1 MLNRPHGNHWRIGV
15 LPGES
20 QTAVAVVRA
29 RKDGR
34 PFLKHCSV
42 HAVSDSGAEG
52 PLVSLTRERSMA
64 RVPVSAVVRTED
76 YQLVQVEAPEV
87 LPSEMRAA
95 VRWRLKD
102 AIDFDI
108 DAAVFDVFEI
118 PEPPRRTQ
126 SRMMYAVAARS
137 EAIQRVSGVVAPY
150 ARGFDVIEIPELC
163 QRNLS
168 TLLPYDKK
176 GVALLTLADK
186 FAQLTL
192 TRDGVL
198 YLTRRIELARSYD
211 MPRRSDASSNSDTDA
226 SALALEVQR
235 SLDYYES
242 HYDHTPIGN
251 LVIAPGDDRA
261 SALATELRKE
271 MSLQIELFNIAD
283 LFEIDAGLSIDSDW
297 QSLMALGAALRNDKV
312 RA

>member
-42 HAVSDSGAEG
+42 HPVADSGAEG

-64 RVPVSAVVRTED
+64 RVPVSAVMHTED

-108 DAAVFDVFEI
+108 DAAVFDVFDI

-137 EAIQRVSGVVAPY
+137 EAIQRVSSTIAPY
-150 ARGFDVIEIPELC
+150 ARGFDVIDIPELC

-168 TLLPYDKK
+168 ALLPYDKK

-192 TRDGVL
+192 TREGVL
-198 YLTRRIELARSYD
+198 YLTRRIEIARNYD
-211 MPRRSDASSNSDTDA
+211 MPRRGDGASDSDTDA
-226 SALALEVQR
+226 SSLALEIQR

-242 HYDHTPIGN
+242 HYDHTPISH
-251 LVIAPGDDRA
+251 LVIAPGDERA
-261 SALATELRKE
+261 GSLAAGLRNE
-271 MSLQIELFNIAD
+271 MSLKIELFNIAD
-283 LFEIDAGLSIDSDW
+283 LFELDAGLTIDSDW
-297 QSLMALGAALRNDKV
+297 QSLMALGAALRNDKAKV
-312 RA
+312 

>member
-1 MLNRPHGNHWRIGV
+1 V
-15 LPGES
+15 LPGAS
-20 QTAVAVVRA
+20 QTAVAVVRM
-29 RKDGR
+29 RKDAR
-34 PFLKHCSV
+34 PFLKHCAV
-42 HAVSDSGAEG
+42 HPVSDSGAEG
-52 PLVSLTRERSMA
+52 PLVSLTRERSMG

-118 PEPPRRTQ
+118 PDPPRRTQ
-126 SRMMYAVAARS
+126 NRMMYAVAARS
-137 EAIQRVSGVVAPY
+137 EAIQRVSDVVAPY
-150 ARGFDVIEIPELC
+150 ARGFDVIDIPELC

-168 TLLPYDKK
+168 SLLPYDKK
-176 GVALLTLADK
+176 GVALLTLTDK

-192 TRDGVL
+192 TREGVL
-198 YLTRRIELARSYD
+198 YLTRRIDLARNYD
-211 MPRRSDASSNSDTDA
+211 MPRRDPGAGGSDTDA

-242 HYDHTPIGN
+242 HYDHTPISN
-251 LVIAPGDDRA
+251 LVIAPGDERA
-261 SALATELRKE
+261 DALAAELRKE
-271 MSLQIELFNIAD
+271 MSLQIELFQIAD
-283 LFEIDAGLSIDSDW
+283 LFEVDAGLSIDSDW

-312 RA
+312 KA